1 VKFMSFGRTWVA
13 VVTIVLLG
21 AAMAVALVVG
31 ARAGTAAQREV
42 FVIQRPTI
50 VAFFGPVT
58 DEDRDDPD
66 TSDLLDDF
74 RDCASKVRGP
84 LKKAGVDFH
93 ESYAESF
100 VIRVDGKSIPFRI
113 PKDDEAGY
121 YFIAPGKK
129 PHIEHGVMTDEDLL
143 SVAHRYFGIKV
154 PDESNDTAREM
165 PMPAA
170 PRRSNPLLAS
180 R

>member
-1 VKFMSFGRTWVA
+1 MRLARAWIELA
-13 VVTIVLLG
+13 AIVVLG
-21 AAMAVALVVG
+21 VTLAVAVG
-31 ARAGTAAQREV
+31 ARAGATQREV
-42 FVIQRPTI
+42 FTIQRPTI
-50 VAFFGPVT
+50 VAFFGPLT

-100 VIRVDGKSIPFRI
+100 VIRVDGKSVYFHV

-129 PHIEHGVMTDEDLL
+129 PHIEHGVMTDEDIL
-143 SVAHRYFGIKV
+143 SVAHKYFGIKV
-154 PDESNDTAREM
+154 PDESNDTARDL
-165 PMPAA
+165 PA
-170 PRRSNPLLAS
+170 PTRRPSSNSVVAV

>member
-1 VKFMSFGRTWVA
+1 MRFLVGVSLIA
-13 VVTIVLLG
+13 IALG
-21 AAMAVALVVG
+21 LATG
-31 ARAGTAAQREV
+31 ARAGSAAREV

-50 VAFFGPVT
+50 VAFFGPVS
-58 DEDRDDPD
+58 DADRDDPD

-74 RDCASKVRGP
+74 QDCASKVRGP
-84 LKKAGVDFH
+84 LKRAGVDFH

-100 VIRVDGKSIPFRI
+100 VIRIDGKSVYFRI
-113 PKDDEAGY
+113 PKNDEAGY

-129 PHIEHGVMTDEDLL
+129 AHIEHGVMTDEDLL

-154 PDESNDTAREM
+154 PDESNNTAREW
-165 PMPAA
+165 PAPA
-170 PRRSNPLLAS
+170 PLRTSSTSLLAT